1 MKVKSFALLL
11 MLLLVLKSLLQALLL
26 MLLLVLK
33 SLLQALILM
42 LQKLILYRE
51 MVNA

>member
-1 MKVKSFALLL
+1 MRRLVDSATVILLALLKVKGFALLL
-11 MLLLVLKSLLQALLL
+11 I
-26 MLLLVLK
+26 LLLVLK